1 MHPSTPSHD
10 SPDPSD
16 TPQTPPGPAKTCT
29 PCTATTSAGFPCRAW
44 AVRGSDPPRCAPH
57 RRSPSGGGGGRWRI
71 GAPDDNTNALKHG
84 VYAAS
89 SLLPDLQ
96 GPPTAV
102 SGAAS
107 LLPPVQDAL
116 QRVGSRGAADLD
128 LSPSSVE
135 DALQGRGTGM
145 GARLAARIVDLERR
159 VDQLSLYLDQFTVGR
174 RSPNGGD
181 GTDGTITIRDYA
193 GLVALHGQLC
203 SRLARLLREEREL
216 YHVWRE
222 DEIQK
227 ATYEALD
234 VLSEM
239 WGVDL

>member
-10 SPDPSD
+10 SPDPPD
-16 TPQTPPGPAKTCT
+16 PQQTPPGPAKTCT

-57 RRSPSGGGGGRWRI
+57 GGGRWRI
-71 GAPDDNTNALKHG
+71 GALDDNTNALKHG

-89 SLLPDLQ
+89 SLLPDPQ

-102 SGAAS
+102 SGAAP
-107 LLPPVQDAL
+107 LLPPVENAL
-116 QRVGSRGAADLD
+116 QRVESGAAADLD

-135 DALQGRGTGM
+135 EALQRPRTGL
-145 GARLAARIVDLERR
+145 GARLAARIVELERR
-159 VDQLSLYLDQFTVGR
+159 VDQLSAYLDQFTVG
-174 RSPNGGD
+174 D
-181 GTDGTITIRDYA
+181 GTAGTITIQDYA
-193 GLVALHGQLC
+193 KLVALHGQLC
-203 SRLARLLREEREL
+203 SRLARLLRDERQL
-216 YHVWRE
+216 YHIWRQE
-222 DEIQK
+222 EIQR

-234 VLSEM
+234 ILSEM